1 MIRKNTYRTGEK
13 ALTLKEYNQIIEVCQ
28 SHEDELL
35 IKMAVATGLRRE
47 DLVAVEVAN
56 IDIINGRL
64 RFVEKKKRLSVGG
77 PSRIRDIPIGPK
89 LCQLIT
95 KHKKTLPKN
104 QVTLFSFKGRTA
116 FNRLQNLCD
125 TAGIERR
132 PFHALRATCVKF
144 CQREGWTPEQ
154 VCELTGDTLAVI
166 QKHYSIPTNDEMKE
180 VATIKE
186 VI

>member
-13 ALTLKEYNQIIEVCQ
+13 ALTQKEYEKIIEVCQ

-47 DLVAVEVAN
+47 DLVAVEIAN
-56 IDIINGRL
+56 IDTENGRL
-64 RFVEKKKRLSVGG
+64 RFVEKKKRIYKGG
-77 PSRIRDIPIGPK
+77 PSKIRDIPIGPK
-89 LCQLIT
+89 LCQLIV
-95 KHKKTLPKN
+95 KHKKTIPKD

-116 FNRLQNLCD
+116 FNRLQDLCER
-125 TAGIERR
+125 AGIEKR

-144 CQREGWTPEQ
+144 CQKAGWTPEQ

-166 QKHYSIPTNDEMKE
+166 QQHYSIPTMDEMKE
-180 VATIKE
+180 TANVKE